1 MQSRKIIK
9 LPAGGELELDFEDK
23 FLEAVRLHVN
33 KGADEEVTD
42 DDIRLMI
49 FNCFSGAINEV
60 TIPDESN

>member
-1 MQSRKIIK
+1 
-9 LPAGGELELDFEDK
+9 
-23 FLEAVRLHVN
+23 VRLHVN

>member
-9 LPAGGELELDFEDK
+9 LPTGGELELDFEDK

-33 KGADEEVTD
+33 KDVDEEITD

-49 FNCFSGAINEV
+49 FNCFSGAISKA
-60 TIPDESN
+60 TMSDKSG

>member
-9 LPAGGELELDFEDK
+9 LPAGAELELDFEDK
-23 FLEAVRLHVN
+23 FLEVVRLHVN
-33 KGADEEVTD
+33 KRVDEEVTD

-49 FNCFSGAINEV
+49 FNCFSGAINKA